1 MKTVKISTIFE
12 YHPDFSWFV
21 IPTIEID
28 VFEKR
33 CVVLSWLCFS
43 ITFKGDAFDEDEKDN
58 SMDDL
63 PF

>member
-28 VFEKR
+28 VFER
-33 CVVLSWLCFS
+33 CVVLSLLCFS
-43 ITFKGDAFDEDEKDN
+43 ITFKKVR
-58 SMDDL
+58 L
-63 PF
+63 